1 MTDFGELQWMQAVR
15 SSRAQRI
22 VTMNWQSLINF
33 LIYISTGALANLAKL
48 RKGPVL
54 AALYVIVVLI

>member
-1 MTDFGELQWMQAVR
+1 MTDFEVLQWTQAVR

-22 VTMNWQSLINF
+22 VAMNWQSLINF
-33 LIYISTGALANLAKL
+33 LIYISTDALAHLAKL